1 MAKLTLPI
9 FDLTGKE
16 TSTIELDEAVFGV
29 PTNSTLLHQ
38 AVVAFL
44 ANKRAAT
51 ASTKDRSQVAG
62 TNRKP
67 WKQKGTGNARAG
79 SARSPLWRG
88 GGITFGPNSDRNYG
102 QRMPQKM
109 KQGAMKVALSRKV
122 SDDNFVVLDS
132 LDALDGKT
140 KTWITAAS
148 KLPKSESK
156 KLIVGLAK
164 NDVTDRSIRNVPG
177 VKYVSLEGLTI
188 YDVTRYPVIMIA
200 HDAVT
205 ALEKR
210 LNNKAEVMAV
220 KA

>member
-1 MAKLTLPI
+1 MAQLTLPI

-16 TSTIELDEAVFGV
+16 TSTIELNAAIFGV
-29 PTNSTLLHQ
+29 AANPTLLHQ

-51 ASTKDRSQVAG
+51 ASTKDRSQVSG

-67 WKQKGTGNARAG
+67 WKQKGTGNARVG

-88 GGITFGPNSDRNYG
+88 GGITFGPNADRNYG

-109 KQGAMKVALSRKV
+109 KQSALKVALSSKV
-122 SDDNFVVLDS
+122 AGDGFIVVDS

-148 KLPKSESK
+148 KLPKAESK
-156 KLIVGLAK
+156 KLVVGLAK
-164 NDVTDRSIRNVPG
+164 NDMADRSIRNVQG

-188 YDVTRYPVIMIA
+188 YDVVRYPVVMMTQDAIA
-200 HDAVT
+200 S
-205 ALEKR
+205 LEKR
-210 LNNKAEVMAV
+210 LTNRAKEAV